1 MRCSAL
7 RHGGDRRPRLHFE
20 AQRLALHLAADPSG
34 LPLARWVLAE
44 CLEHRQAWPSLTAAL
59 LRHRGVPWGLPLAV
73 AWQMLLRRSDW
84 QICARWPAPR
94 PEPETAASWRWRFN
108 VLCEATE
115 LARRAYDRAEAFR
128 LMAELSAWRQRPL
141 EFELS
146 VSESVEVDY
155 YQTQL
160 EANVYAA
167 FGLTDLA
174 AQRVEALL
182 RLAERRRQDPEVPGD
197 ELVRDAFYV
206 ELVRSVVWHALDRHD
221 ELIANLE
228 ALRRTEEFQRFKPQQ
243 RAELELLAALS
254 SVELDLLEGRA
265 RLPRPSPFREL
276 LEPGSFSALP
286 RSLQGPLLLHEA
298 GFQLER
304 GHPEL
309 ADQQLAAWQALTR
322 GNVPIGPETLQAL
335 ALRARQAGLRLDAG
349 DSVGVEL
356 EIAELEQQFR
366 QLLAAWSDKSAK
378 ASANALLYF
387 HYASTCLTE
396 VVIARWRLQGQAGL
410 AEGLRL
416 GAAVQALGA
425 LSVRLGLDPA
435 QPIDPWAQ
443 IQARPGVVLHYFRG
457 VHRSLVVWGSS
468 AGLDAQILT
477 GGDALDRQ
485 RLDLEAALARLM
497 RTNGAVGW
505 RELERSRAELSRQ
518 LLPEQ
523 LLQRLLLAGQS
534 GERVA
539 LVAPGALGFL
549 PFEVLELAPGRPL
562 GLELALEYWP
572 SYGVEAYLG
581 RRPGDP
587 GRAGALLLARTAA
600 IPAGLPSAEAF
611 VLPSNALAPW
621 RERVA
626 GLVELREEAANVDT
640 WADRARRPE
649 VCWLVAHG
657 AYDPR
662 QSIAAGLILPRAS
675 GEYPLLTV
683 ESPLWSQSPGWPE
696 LRLPPMVVLAACG
709 AWRGPQ
715 RRGDDGSESLTARC
729 FEAGARTVLLSYHEL
744 RFSDHARLA
753 AGLLER
759 WTAPSEQ
766 PGRGLAHS
774 LLAARQQAAA
784 NATDDL
790 GRLAPLLFHAY
801 GAESGSPRLD
811 PRPWPFL
818 ARLSSRFETRQWV
831 GLCLFGLAITIL
843 VWRYLPP
850 LGRRVG

>member
-1 MRCSAL
+1 ML
-7 RHGGDRRPRLHFE
+7 QRHG
-20 AQRLALHLAADPSG
+20 
-34 LPLARWVLAE
+34 
-44 CLEHRQAWPSLTAAL
+44 
-59 LRHRGVPWGLPLAV
+59 
-73 AWQMLLRRSDW
+73 DW
-84 QICARWPAPR
+84 RTCARWPAPR
-94 PEPETAASWRWRFN
+94 PEPETAASWRRRFN
-108 VLCEATE
+108 ALCEATE
-115 LARRAYDRAEAFR
+115 LARRAYDRAEVFR

-155 YQTQL
+155 YKTQL

-182 RLAERRRQDPEVPGD
+182 RLADRRRQDPEVSVD
-197 ELVRDAFYV
+197 DLALDAFYV
-206 ELVRSVVWHALDRHD
+206 ELVRSVVWHALDRHE

-228 ALRRTEEFQRFKPQQ
+228 ALRRTGEFQRFKPQQ

-276 LEPGSFSALP
+276 LGPGSFSALP

-298 GFQLER
+298 SFQLER

-309 ADQQLAAWQALTR
+309 ADQQLAAWEALTR

-349 DSVGVEL
+349 DSDGVEL
-356 EIAELEQQFR
+356 KIAGLEQQFR
-366 QLLAAWSDKSAK
+366 QLLAAWSDKSAQ

-396 VVIARWRLQGQAGL
+396 IVIARWRLKGQAGL

-425 LSVRLGLDPA
+425 LSVRLGLNPA
-435 QPIDPWAQ
+435 QPIDPWLQ

-468 AGLDAQILT
+468 AGLDAEILT

-518 LLPEQ
+518 LLPEP

-572 SYGVEAYLG
+572 SYGVESYLG
-581 RRPGDP
+581 QRPGDP

-600 IPAGLPSAEAF
+600 IPTGLPSAEAF
-611 VLPSNALAPW
+611 VLPSSALAPW

-626 GLVELREEAANVDT
+626 GLVELREEAANIDT
-640 WADRARRPE
+640 WADQAHRHE

-662 QSIAAGLILPRAS
+662 QSIAAGLILPRAN

-683 ESPLWSQSPGWPE
+683 ESPLWSQSPDWPE
-696 LRLPPMVVLAACG
+696 LRLPPLVVLAACG

-759 WTAPSEQ
+759 WTTHEQ
-766 PGRGLAHS
+766 QPPLGLAHS

-784 NATDDL
+784 EATDDL

-801 GAESGSPRLD
+801 GAESSSPRLA
-811 PRPWPFL
+811 PRRWPFL
-818 ARLSSRFETRQWV
+818 ARLSSRFEPRQWL

-850 LGRRVG
+850 LGRRAG